1 MCNEHFGKNLKEL
14 VHHQINILY
23 PFDYLD
29 DINKVKSIEKRY
41 SNIEDCDGNLE
52 KLMKHLLLIFAEISE
67 NSYSVSSICDI
78 GIHLFKNNDVFKL
91 KLKEEISPLISAA
104 QNGTIMNMISVV
116 D

>member
-1 MCNEHFGKNLKEL
+1 MGILKN
-14 VHHQINILY
+14 
-23 PFDYLD
+23 
-29 DINKVKSIEKRY
+29 
-41 SNIEDCDGNLE
+41 
-52 KLMKHLLLIFAEISE
+52 LLLIFAEISE